1 MSVKS
6 ALKPDVRAE
15 LWHSFAV
22 LLKSYAAAATVS
34 GLEHG
39 VLVLTPTSLNIVAA
53 SSTLSVGYY
62 AALGRGVWSVITRGK
77 QELGNFELHHDGS
90 VSLDGAPFDMDHAAI
105 HLIGLLTSAAKL
117 DTVEVLA

>member
-1 MSVKS
+1 MTPKS
-6 ALKPDVRAE
+6 ALKPDIRTE

-22 LLKSYAAAATVS
+22 LLKSYAAAATVN

-39 VLVLTPTSLNIVAA
+39 VLALTPTSLNVVAA

-62 AALGRGVWSVITRGK
+62 AALGRGVWSVDARG
-77 QELGNFELHHDGS
+77 ELGHGTFELNDDGS